1 MNKSRSRFVKKAEE
15 FFAILAAKR
24 TDTYSAAA
32 AFYIFMSF
40 IPFTLI
46 LLSTVRY
53 LPFSKQD
60 LLAALNGILPV
71 DMNGIVTYVID
82 ELYAHGIG
90 TLSISIIAAIWASAK
105 GVLGITKGLN
115 EIHDAVDTAGNFIY
129 LRARSAVCTLL
140 LAIGMILMFIISVF
154 GNTITRLINNYLDI
168 PDGISKLIAAG
179 DLIMWVVLFVIYMF
193 LFCVLPA
200 KKIGIRSQ
208 IPGAAGAS
216 FVWIMFTKLFSFY
229 LSTFNGYS
237 TYGSLA
243 FILVMGIWLY
253 TGMYIMFMGALAN
266 KLLSSGKD

>member
-1 MNKSRSRFVKKAEE
+1 MRIRESILFKKAYG
-15 FFAILAAKR
+15 FVSILARKR

-53 LPFSKQD
+53 LPFSKED
-60 LLAALNGILPV
+60 LLVALNGVLPLE
-71 DMNGIVTYVID
+71 MNGIVTYVID
-82 ELYAHGIG
+82 ELYRHGIG
-90 TLSISIIAAIWASAK
+90 VLSISIIAAIWASGK

-115 EIHDAVDTAGNFIY
+115 EIHDVESGGNFLY
-129 LRARSAVCTLL
+129 LRTRSAVCTLL
-140 LAIGMILMFIISVF
+140 LMIGMILMFVISVF
-154 GNTITRLINNYLDI
+154 GNTITRIINNHIEI
-168 PDGISKLIAAG
+168 PERISRLIAAS
-179 DLIMWVVLFVIYMF
+179 DLIMWLVLFLVYMF

-200 KKIGIRSQ
+200 KKITVRSQ

-266 KLLSSGKD
+266 KLASARKG